1 MSSTCVMVHF
11 ILSRLSLIQPSNLA
25 LELLHSCRLA
35 VHVLGYEK
43 AYISTRASTE
53 SAHAPVICVL
63 IEKEQDIAR
72 RVFVQLR

>member
-1 MSSTCVMVHF
+1 MVQF
-11 ILSRLSLIQPSNLA
+11 ILSRLSLIQPSDLA
-25 LELLHSCRLA
+25 LEPLQSCRLA

-43 AYISTRASTE
+43 AYVSTRSSTK
-53 SAHAPVICVL
+53 SAHPAVICVL